1 MAAPAVR
8 ESWAIAVHEA
18 LVGFRDVLMGQLV
31 PDERWYELVLTT
43 RESPPA
49 DELVE
54 ALRGA
59 LAPVLAREDSALCPD
74 DPGPASWRFYP
85 SLDARDREVLARLDW
100 RRAVVV
106 HEWVD

>member
-1 MAAPAVR
+1 
-8 ESWAIAVHEA
+8 VHEA

-31 PDERWYELVLTT
+31 PAEACYELVLTT
-43 RESPPA
+43 RASPPE

-59 LAPVLAREDSALCPD
+59 LGPLLAREDSALRPD
-74 DPGPASWRFYP
+74 ALGVGWRFYP
-85 SLDARDREVLARLDW
+85 ALDDRDRELFLRLDW
-100 RRAVVV
+100 RRAVVL